1 MVKKAERSWDKVQ
14 EENTIIFGDT
24 QVPLQQSVGQANDSH
39 CVENQLDP
47 CNHFATMLVHDRQT

>member
-24 QVPLQQSVGQANDSH
+24 QIPSQHNVGQANDSH
-39 CVENQLDP
+39 CSQGAKVDFSSKP
-47 CNHFATMLVHDRQT
+47 HFL